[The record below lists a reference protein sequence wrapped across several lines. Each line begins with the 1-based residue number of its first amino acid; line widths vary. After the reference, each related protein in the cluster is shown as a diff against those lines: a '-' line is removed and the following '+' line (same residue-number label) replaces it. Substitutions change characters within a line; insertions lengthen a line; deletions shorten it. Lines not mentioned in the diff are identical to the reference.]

1 MNNYQR
7 RGGIYL
13 PQFGICN
20 RNVDIDEEGERSK
33 AAKNMLG
40 QNFGAT
46 LGLGCPVVQEDRSDL
61 EWGCRPFA
69 TCMDY

>member
-1 MNNYQR
+1 M
-7 RGGIYL
+7 
-13 PQFGICN
+13 
-20 RNVDIDEEGERSK
+20 DIDKEGDRRK

-40 QNFGAT
+40 QNFGII

-69 TCMDY
+69 TYMDY

>member
-1 MNNYQR
+1 MNSYQR

-20 RNVDIDEEGERSK
+20 KNVDIDKEGDRRK

-46 LGLGCPVVQEDRSDL
+46 LGLDCG
-61 EWGCRPFA
+61 
-69 TCMDY
+69 

>member
-1 MNNYQR
+1 M
-7 RGGIYL
+7 
-13 PQFGICN
+13 
-20 RNVDIDEEGERSK
+20 DIDEEGDRGK
-33 AAKNMLG
+33 AAKTMLG

-69 TCMDY
+69 TYMDY